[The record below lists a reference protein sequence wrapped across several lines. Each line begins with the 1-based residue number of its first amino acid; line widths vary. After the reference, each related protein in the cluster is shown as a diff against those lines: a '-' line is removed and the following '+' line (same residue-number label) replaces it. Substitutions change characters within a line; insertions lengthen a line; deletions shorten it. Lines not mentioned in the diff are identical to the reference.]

1 MKSGGIG
8 ILMHRTGEHCPA
20 SVPFM
25 WETGEPLADC
35 EDCAGSLMVVD
46 SDGSMTGFR
55 GSLVPCCCSNSDQ
68 GDSRGCACF
77 LAGWPLDGGFT
88 GWVADLDGTD
98 SSPVYR
104 PCWVH
109 TPSRANAT
117 VLAVAA

>member
-1 MKSGGIG
+1 M
-8 ILMHRTGEHCPA
+8 
-20 SVPFM
+20 SVPFV
-25 WETGEPLADC
+25 WETGEPLEDC
-35 EDCAGSLMVVD
+35 DDCAGSLVVVD

-55 GSLVPCCCSNSDQ
+55 GSLIPCHCTNSDQ
-68 GDSRGCACF
+68 GENTDCACF

-88 GWVADLDGTD
+88 GWIADLDGTD
-98 SSPVYR
+98 DSPSYR